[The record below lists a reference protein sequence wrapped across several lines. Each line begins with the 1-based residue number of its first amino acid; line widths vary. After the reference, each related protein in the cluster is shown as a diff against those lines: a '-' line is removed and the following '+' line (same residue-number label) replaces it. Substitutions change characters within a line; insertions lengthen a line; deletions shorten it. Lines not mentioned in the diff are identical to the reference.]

1 MKEERS
7 FSIML
12 LSPVLFNM
20 VINYLDN
27 DVEIGLSSFAV
38 DELGE
43 IMHMLDNWIKT
54 PKRSKCNK
62 DWWNEW
68 WSIGDI
74 FMFSQS
80 WEWKDNR
87 YSNEEGT

>member
-1 MKEERS
+1 MKEKRS

-27 DVEIGLSSFAV
+27 DVEIGLSSFSV

-43 IMHMLDNWIKT
+43 IMHMLDN
-54 PKRSKCNK
+54 
-62 DWWNEW
+62 
-68 WSIGDI
+68 
-74 FMFSQS
+74 
-80 WEWKDNR
+80 
-87 YSNEEGT
+87 